1 MAVRLGRSALRVAG
15 VFVVASVAWV
25 AVYRFVDPPFTP
37 LMVLRALAR
46 RGDGLPTAIDATPVP
61 LGHVSP
67 AMVRAVVA
75 GEDAGFLRHH
85 GIDLAAARRAR
96 DWNER
101 QGGRRLRGASTISMQ
116 CARNVFLWP
125 GRTWLRKGLEA
136 WFTGLLELLWGKR
149 RILEVYLN
157 VVEWGDSIYGVE
169 AASRRWFGMSASR
182 LDPARSAL
190 LAAMLPLPLRSDPR
204 EPSPRMRA
212 LAERIARGAPRID
225 LSAIGP
231 AAPAGPIR
239 GPSRSRIV
247 AGSAASASPASAAPG
262 RGL

>member
-1 MAVRLGRSALRVAG
+1 MTAVGALV
-15 VFVVASVAWV
+15 SVAWV
-25 AVYRFVDPPFTP
+25 AFYRFVDPPFTS

-46 RGDGLPTAIDATPVP
+46 RDEGRPTAIDVRPVP
-61 LGHVSP
+61 LDRVSP

-96 DWNER
+96 EWNER
-101 QGGRRLRGASTISMQ
+101 QGGRRLRGASTITMQ

-125 GRTWLRKGLEA
+125 QRTWLRKGLEA
-136 WFTGLLELLWGKR
+136 WFTVLVEAIWGKR
-149 RILEVYLN
+149 RTLEVYLN

-169 AASRRWFGMSASR
+169 AAARRWFGVPAAR
-182 LDPARSAL
+182 LDAAQSAM

-204 EPSPRMRA
+204 APSPRMSA
-212 LAERIARGAPRID
+212 LADRIARGAPRVD
-225 LSAIGP
+225 LSAIGIG
-231 AAPAGPIR
+231 AAPAR
-239 GPSRSRIV
+239 GAPGSGSGRSRPDSRRST
-247 AGSAASASPASAAPG
+247 APSPTSAVPD